1 MSGRPGC
8 CHASTQHVPN
18 SHACCSSLTQT
29 QVWPGE
35 AVYPDYLAAPNIDS
49 WIKGQLQRFYNE
61 VPFDGLWLDMNEAS
75 NFCSGR
81 ACRSDPKNETA
92 TKCKRGVRSGRA
104 ARGAGRSLSRGM
116 E

>member
-1 MSGRPGC
+1 M
-8 CHASTQHVPN
+8 
-18 SHACCSSLTQT
+18 
-29 QVWPGE
+29 WPGE
-35 AVYPDYLAAPNIDS
+35 AVYPDYLAAPNVDS

-92 TKCKRGVRSGRA
+92 TKCKGVVRTGRA
-104 ARGAGRSLSRGM
+104 PGWGWADAEQGSVRWSQQV
-116 E
+116 